1 MPNNSQARK
10 WLLTINNPL
19 DCGLNQS
26 AITEKLHLFFPDYF
40 CMCEEIS
47 STGTHHAH
55 VYLSSSS
62 PIRFS
67 TIKNRFPTA
76 HIDKAYGSGMENRDY
91 VKKSG
96 KWANSDK
103 AETSVE
109 GSFFEFGAIPS
120 EKEEKSPKMFQLVKS
135 VSEGMST
142 IDIIS
147 DTPSMAFRIK
157 DIELLRQTLLAEKY
171 ASENREIT
179 VTYIYGASGTGKTS
193 GIYKKHLARDIYRL
207 TNYRMGQGVSFDGY
221 FGQDV
226 IVFEEFNS
234 QIPIEEMLNYLD
246 IYPLR
251 LPARY
256 NDKIACFS
264 KIYITA
270 NIPLHAQYRPV
281 QASRPETWK
290 AFRRRIHN
298 IIEYL
303 PDGTI
308 VEKTKGVNSNDKT

>member
-19 DCGLNQS
+19 ECGLDQS
-26 AITEKLHLFFPDYF
+26 AIVEKLHLFFPDYF
-40 CMCEEIS
+40 CMCEEIGGS
-47 STGTHHAH
+47 GTHHTH

-76 HIDKAYGSGMENRDY
+76 HIEKSYGSAIDNRDY
-91 VKKSG
+91 VSKSG

-109 GSFFEFGAIPS
+109 GSFFEFGTIPS
-120 EKEEKSPKMFQLVKS
+120 EKEEKSPKMYQLFKN

-157 DIELLRQTLLAEKY
+157 EIDLLRQTVFAEKY
-171 ASENREIT
+171 ACENRKIEAS
-179 VTYIYGASGTGKTS
+179 YIYGASGTGKTS
-193 GIYKKHLARDIYRL
+193 GIYEKHSARDIYRV

-221 FGQDV
+221 FSQDV
-226 IVFEEFNS
+226 LVFEEFNS

-264 KIYITA
+264 KVYITA
-270 NIPLHAQYRPV
+270 NIPLSAQYSSV
-281 QASRPETWK
+281 QFSRPETWK
-290 AFRRRIHN
+290 AFLRRIHST
-298 IIEYL
+298 IEYL
-303 PDGTI
+303 PDGTT
-308 VEKTKGVNSNDKT
+308 VEKNIGGTTA